1 VAPFWP
7 HSIDRTP
14 SRTRGTV
21 HETVVTSTPH
31 RGAAIAPT
39 CSHKGS
45 SRVDLFSGQ
54 ERPRAPDPFDKR
66 QQLPALRGARR
77 GPPDVVDR
85 GIRGVGGSAGQ
96 GLGARLGCSPMTH
109 NAGITAY
116 TSICQGPIGSVKRR
130 QRRNRA
136 PPPAVA
142 HDALSR
148 RGASFLSKGAPL
160 GENGVTGVRSPLVAL
175 AAGISG

>member
-1 VAPFWP
+1 MAPFWP

-77 GPPDVVDR
+77 GPPDVVGR
-85 GIRGVGGSAGQ
+85 GIRGVGGSAGH
-96 GLGARLGCSPMTH
+96 GLGARLGCSPNDAQCRDNRIYTH
-109 NAGITAY
+109 L
-116 TSICQGPIGSVKRR
+116 SSPIGSVKRR

-136 PPPAVA
+136 PPPAVPTTLFKA
-142 HDALSR
+142 R
-148 RGASFLSKGAPL
+148 SFVPLKGRL
-160 GENGVTGVRSPLVAL
+160 WEINGVTGVRSPLAAL